1 MSEKWQF
8 VHDVRG
14 GWWLRLTSDE
24 DIVRYIKATNDRYDG
39 AMCKA
44 VHSPIESMSLEERIK
59 AQINGD
65 RNYILLQAGTIM
77 AQKCNATLYGAFEK
91 LQTEFGMALH
101 RDVAENGETF
111 VNPVG
116 GKTFSLKYDQ
126 FVWRSHLAFPDYS
139 KKDIRIKRFDGGAH
153 FYAYLGDTQLRDG
166 EKLKWD
172 TYSEAYDFASAV
184 VN

>member
-59 AQINGD
+59 AQILPEECRDAEYFAYRDEQVWNG
-65 RNYILLQAGTIM
+65 
-77 AQKCNATLYGAFEK
+77 F
-91 LQTEFGMALH
+91 
-101 RDVAENGETF
+101 
-111 VNPVG
+111 
-116 GKTFSLKYDQ
+116 
-126 FVWRSHLAFPDYS
+126 
-139 KKDIRIKRFDGGAH
+139 
-153 FYAYLGDTQLRDG
+153 
-166 EKLKWD
+166 
-172 TYSEAYDFASAV
+172 
-184 VN
+184 